1 LSVSVGIE
9 GLEIFWEE
17 ILIRSKWEP
26 APRFPPLQSPLPG
39 QMKVKYILAVHP
51 DSLKEPPTHIYAPK
65 KISFQSKTDRK
76 KPPEK
81 K

>member
-1 LSVSVGIE
+1 
-9 GLEIFWEE
+9 
-17 ILIRSKWEP
+17 
-26 APRFPPLQSPLPG
+26 
-39 QMKVKYILAVHP
+39 MKVKYILAVHP